1 MATIK
6 LTNATYYRNGVSGAT
21 SVVGYESSYNRVVR
35 YNLTPPDTGASRVAL
50 KFTDISQGNGTMPTT
65 LRFYIGTDPNSH
77 ANAGAGYT
85 YTGTLTRETIL
96 GLYTF
101 IGSADVI
108 INPNTNYYVWVFP
121 STTTFGW
128 LAWPKDTG
136 TADTSGGSYS
146 TPTLSAKSVAMGSPI
161 TIYTNRHSSSFTHKL
176 TYSFGG
182 ATATIAEGVADSYE
196 WTPSLDLASK
206 IPNAPSGVCTISCT
220 TYNGGTL
227 IGTAQTVTCTLV
239 VPDNDDT
246 KPGVAMELTLVCDHP
261 FDGVCVQ
268 NLTKVSSAITAS
280 GKYGA
285 SIKSRQ
291 MVVGNAVYE
300 APFLSGYLTQTGETA
315 VTGKAMDSRGYVGK
329 VEQTITVIP
338 YAKPMLVPAE
348 GETDIVCCR
357 CDGAGNITDSGT
369 WLKIKAK
376 RHYSPVVS
384 DGVQKNFCSIRYRI
398 NGSGW
403 NTILYGD
410 EAEDEVDVEIP
421 NGVADTTKAYTV
433 DIGVVDDMGYE
444 ASVTIIVPS
453 DQVEFHLRQGGDG
466 AAFGE
471 YSQEAKVLAVA
482 ESWELKVKGKASIGG
497 MASDIPMDGF
507 KVTGLP
513 QPTEDDD
520 AATKGYVD
528 DEVGKATAHIADF
541 IVEQGTS
548 SIWYYRKWN
557 SGLCELFG
565 KKNVLKLADYVM
577 SWSENFPF
585 SLQTVYSAT
594 ATSNYAAGGVIHG
607 WINSMTTMIE
617 TTNSSCSVYC
627 MNELNVLSTSN
638 AWGVSAAIVGTW
650 K

>member
-21 SVVGYESSYNRVVR
+21 SVVGVESTYNRVVR
-35 YNLTPPDTGASRVAL
+35 YNLAAPTTGASRVAL

-65 LRFYIGTDPNSH
+65 LWFFIGTDPNSH
-77 ANAGAGYT
+77 ANAGAGYA

-101 IGSADVI
+101 SGSADVI
-108 INPNTNYYVWVFP
+108 INPNTTYYVWVFP
-121 STTTFGW
+121 ATTTFGW
-128 LAWPKDTG
+128 LAWPGDNG
-136 TADTSGGSYS
+136 TAETYGGSYS
-146 TPTLSAKSVAMGSPI
+146 TPTLSAKNVVMESPI

-182 ATATIAEGVADSYE
+182 ATGTIAEGVGDSYV
-196 WTPSLDLASK
+196 WTPSLELARN

-227 IGTAQTVTCTLV
+227 IGTAQAVTCTLV
-239 VPDNDDT
+239 VPDNEDT
-246 KPGVAMELTLVCDHP
+246 KPVVGMSLSFVCDHP

-268 NLTKVSSAITAS
+268 NLTKVSAEMVVN

-285 SIKSRQ
+285 SIKSQQ
-291 MVVGNAVYE
+291 MVVGNSVYD

-315 VTGKAMDSRGYVGK
+315 VTGKATDSRGYVGK
-329 VEQTITVIP
+329 TEQTITVIP
-338 YAKPMLVPAE
+338 YAKPMLIPAD

-384 DGVQKNFCSIRYRI
+384 DGVQHNFCSIRYRI

-403 NTILYGD
+403 NTILYGN

-421 NGVADTTKAYTV
+421 NGVADTTKAYTIEV
-433 DIGVVDDMGYE
+433 GVVDDMGYE

-453 DQVEFHLRQGGDG
+453 DQVEFHLRQGGEG

-471 YSQEAKVLAVA
+471 YAQEAKVLSVA
-482 ESWELKVKGKASIGG
+482 ESWELKVKGRLTVGG
-497 MASDIPMDGF
+497 MELVELF
-507 KVTGLP
+507 KEINLELNYPIGKLYIS
-513 QPTEDDD
+513 EDDAD
-520 AATKGYVD
+520 PGTFLGGTWERVEDTFLLAA
-528 DEVGKATAHIADF
+528 
-541 IVEQGTS
+541 GT
-548 SIWYYRKWN
+548 I
-557 SGLCELFG
+557 
-565 KKNVLKLADYVM
+565 
-577 SWSENFPF
+577 
-585 SLQTVYSAT
+585 
-594 ATSNYAAGGVIHG
+594 YAAGTTGGDATHTLTVDEMPSHSHESLNGGGYGNHFAAGSSGVY
-607 WINSMTTMIE
+607 
-617 TTNSSCSVYC
+617 V
-627 MNELNVLSTSN
+627 
-638 AWGVSAAIVGTW
+638 VSANKNITAYTPYTTATGGGAAHNNMPPYLAVYVWRRIA
-650 K
+650 

>member
-35 YNLTPPDTGASRVAL
+35 YNLTPPTTGANRISV
-50 KFTDISQGNGTMPTT
+50 KFTDVAKGNGTVPTT

-77 ANAGAGYT
+77 ANAGAGSA
-85 YTGTLTRETIL
+85 YTGTLTSTYSM

-101 IGSADVI
+101 SGSADVI
-108 INPNTNYYVWVFP
+108 INPNTTYYVWVFP

-128 LAWPKDTG
+128 LEWPGDNG
-136 TADTSGGSYS
+136 TAETSGGSYS
-146 TPTLSAKSVAMGSPI
+146 TPTLSAKSVVMESPI
-161 TIYTNRHSSSFTHKL
+161 TIYTNRHSTSFHHKL

-182 ATATIAEGVADSYE
+182 ATGTIAEGVVDSYE
-196 WTPSLDLASK
+196 WTPSLELAME
-206 IPNAPSGVCTISCT
+206 IPNAPSGVCTISCE

-227 IGTAQTVTCTLV
+227 IGTAQAVTFTLV
-239 VPDNDDT
+239 VPDNEDT
-246 KPGVAMELTLVCDHP
+246 KPVVGMVLSMVCDHP
-261 FDGVCVQ
+261 FDGVCIQ
-268 NLTKVSSAITAS
+268 NLTKVSAEMVAD

-285 SIKSRQ
+285 SIKSQQ
-291 MVVGNAVYE
+291 MAVGNAVYE

-315 VTGKAMDSRGYVGK
+315 VTGKATDSRGYVGK
-329 VEQTITVIP
+329 TEQTITVIP
-338 YAKPMLVPAE
+338 YAKPMLIPAD

-357 CDGAGNITDSGT
+357 CNGGGNITDSGT

-376 RHYSPVVS
+376 RHYSQVVS

-403 NTILYGD
+403 NTILHGN

-421 NGVADTTKAYTV
+421 NGVADTTKAYTIEV
-433 DIGVVDDMGYE
+433 GVVDDMGYE
-444 ASVTIIVPS
+444 ASVAIIVPS
-453 DQVEFHLRQGGDG
+453 DNVEFHLRNGGDG

-528 DEVGKATAHIADF
+528 DEVGKATEHIADF

-548 SIWYYRKWN
+548 GIWYYRKWN

-565 KKNVLKLADYVM
+565 RQNVKKYTDYGMKWSADY
-577 SWSENFPF
+577 PF
-585 SLQTVYSAT
+585 TLKTIYSAT
-594 ATSNYAAGGVIHG
+594 ATNNYAAGGELHG
-607 WINSMTTMIE
+607 WIQSLNAKVEVTT
-617 TTNSSCSVYC
+617 TGCTVYAQNT
-627 MNELNVLSTSN
+627 MNVLSDGN
-638 AWGVSAAIVGTW
+638 AWAVSASIVGTW